1 MSDVPAAPAAPA
13 PSPRRAVLIVGSGR
27 SGSSALA
34 GTLQKLGLQVP
45 LPEVPA
51 DDTNPKGFAEP
62 QWVVDFHDRLLR
74 RSNVRVADARPKA
87 WLHAAKLSTNE
98 AVREELVAWLD
109 DQFSEAGVNELV
121 IKDPRL
127 PWFLGLW
134 RAAGLRTGVEES
146 YAIPLRSPTEVV
158 GSKQHYY
165 ASHISESSRMASW
178 VNHMLHTE
186 RATRGD
192 RRFFVRY
199 DDLLDDWT
207 RPIYAL
213 GETLGLEGVTGA
225 SARDIRRVHD
235 FLDPDLHRVHTTWD
249 DIDVPKTLREL
260 AEETWDVLCLMAAR
274 EASETSEASAYAALD
289 DLRARYTRFY
299 QEAEAITQS
308 STAAAARRKRPA
320 DPVSVPDG
328 QGETRRPVPGP
339 ATTAATATRATR
351 ATARRF
357 LRRRG

>member
-1 MSDVPAAPAAPA
+1 VP
-13 PSPRRAVLIVGSGR
+13 S
-27 SGSSALA
+27 
-34 GTLQKLGLQVP
+34 
-45 LPEVPA
+45 PEVPP

-87 WLHAAKLSTNE
+87 WLHAARMSTNE
-98 AVREELVAWLD
+98 AVREELVTWLD
-109 DQFSEAGVNELV
+109 AQFDEPGVHELV

-127 PWFLGLW
+127 SWFLGLW

-192 RRFFVRY
+192 RRFFLRY
-199 DDLLDDWT
+199 DELLDDWT
-207 RPIYAL
+207 RPVYAL

-249 DIDVPKTLREL
+249 DIDVPKHLREL
-260 AEETWDVLCLMAAR
+260 AEETWDVLCLLAEVDTA
-274 EASETSEASAYAALD
+274 ESPAYAALD
-289 DLRARYTRFY
+289 DLRTRYASLY
-299 QEAEAITQS
+299 HEAEAIAQS
-308 STAAAARRKRPA
+308 TAAAAARRKRPS
-320 DPVSVPDG
+320 VSDGEPNTASEPSTAPAVPT
-328 QGETRRPVPGP
+328 TRRL
-339 ATTAATATRATR
+339 
-351 ATARRF
+351 F
-357 LRRRG
+357 KRRRG